1 MTTIDIEKMDTSLFT
16 QIVLA
21 LIITIFISLVYIMAY
36 IIDYTEQHL
45 ILRRPELRIRAL
57 EIELAELRATINNN

>member
-1 MTTIDIEKMDTSLFT
+1 
-16 QIVLA
+16 
-21 LIITIFISLVYIMAY
+21 VYIMAY

-57 EIELAELRATINNN
+57 EIELAELKATINNR